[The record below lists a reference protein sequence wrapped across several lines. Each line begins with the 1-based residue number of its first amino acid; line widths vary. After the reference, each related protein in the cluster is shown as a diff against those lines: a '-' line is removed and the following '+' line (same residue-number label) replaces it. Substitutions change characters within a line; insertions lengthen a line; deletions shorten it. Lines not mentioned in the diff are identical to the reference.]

1 METYRGRRA
10 PRTAR
15 ILTTARVW
23 GEILHVDGAARTLR
37 NELLTHRDT
46 GGYTIHRLAVWTG
59 SAGREWLTAHRS
71 ERLTPV

>member
-15 ILTTARVW
+15 ILTTARGW

-46 GGYTIHRLAVWTG
+46 GDYQYTDWPYGQAAQAGNG
-59 SAGREWLTAHRS
+59 SPHTEVSG
-71 ERLTPV
+71 

>member
-15 ILTTARVW
+15 ILTTARAW
-23 GEILHVDGAARTLR
+23 GEIWHVD

-46 GGYTIHRLAVWTG
+46 GDYRYTDWLYGQAAQAGNG
-59 SAGREWLTAHRS
+59 SLHAEVSG
-71 ERLTPV
+71 